1 MNVQEALDKLEK
13 IYRRKR
19 RIRLVRFFTDGF
31 NSLKYGIKNILFW
44 FPVIWKDRQF
54 DHGYLYTILG
64 KKLEL
69 MEAFF
74 LSDDTNVANA
84 KKYGKQIKI
93 ARILCNR
100 LETEDYSNPNKW
112 ADWKYADRQEKQDRE
127 YLFDLMKKKVPA
139 WWD

>member
-1 MNVQEALDKLEK
+1 MKEDELIDSLDKIFKSKRKPKPIRVILE
-13 IYRRKR
+13 
-19 RIRLVRFFTDGF
+19 FFSG
-31 NSLKYGIKNILFW
+31 LKYGIKNVCTWLPI
-44 FPVIWKDRQF
+44 IWEDRQF

-64 KKLEL
+64 KKLKL
-69 MEAFF
+69 METFF
-74 LSDDTNVANA
+74 LSDDTNVVNA

-112 ADWKYADRQEKQDRE
+112 ADWKYSIRQEKQDRE
-127 YLFDLMKKKVPA
+127 YLFDLMKKRVPE

>member
-1 MNVQEALDKLEK
+1 MMEEEIINDLDKMFRAKRKPK
-13 IYRRKR
+13 I
-19 RIRLVRFFTDGF
+19 IRCILDLL
-31 NSLKYGIKNILFW
+31 NNLKYGIKNIYVW

-54 DHGYLYTILG
+54 DHGYLYTVLG

-69 MEAFF
+69 METFF
-74 LSDDTNVANA
+74 LSDDTNVVNA

-112 ADWKYADRQEKQDRE
+112 ADWKYSIQQEKQDRE
-127 YLFDLMKKKVPA
+127 YLFDLMKKRVPE